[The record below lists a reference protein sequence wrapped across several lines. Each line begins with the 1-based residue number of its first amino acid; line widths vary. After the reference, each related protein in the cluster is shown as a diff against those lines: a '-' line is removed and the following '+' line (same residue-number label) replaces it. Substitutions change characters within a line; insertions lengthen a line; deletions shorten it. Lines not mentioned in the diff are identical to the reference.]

1 MIKNAFPEYDTA
13 TLPLIPATW
22 EDISWRNDVCPS
34 WQSNGYQIF
43 VNFENPDDRE
53 YSGGERFL
61 VSDITTNEVYLMTDD
76 WNEVLTFVD

>member
-1 MIKNAFPEYDTA
+1 MINDAFPEFDMA
-13 TLPLIPATW
+13 TLPFIPKDW
-22 EDISWRNDVCPS
+22 MDISWRNDVCPS

-53 YSGGERFL
+53 YSGGFRFS
-61 VSDITTNEVYLMTDD
+61 VFDMTTSEFYLSTDD

>member
-1 MIKNAFPEYDTA
+1 MIEYAFPEFDMA

-76 WNEVLTFVD
+76 WNEILTFVD